1 MSIIV
6 DVNATNVFTEEN
18 LETYKKLI
26 VPEAYPWLF
35 GEDLLPSLKVANDA
49 ALVNISDVNWQGVL
63 GEQTARNGGKN
74 PKLKDIARDILS
86 FGFKLANPA
95 VCLFRRKNGELVP
108 LNGRSRYEILMSN
121 HGFTNII
128 AIIYEAVDGASD
140 DDVQNDCS
148 AFGLLSNS
156 YSDPS
161 GDLQLEDVFHEV
173 SLAIVKGWVV
183 LNKIPGREIEDIDAI
198 RARVDLVCGKGCFTP
213 TKREQLVYRI
223 LNTNNP
229 SYVVKSWT
237 SPGLAKTWMIEN
249 KIIDVGPINGRR
261 GIKYIVL
268 SAETGEK
275 SLIAAAK
282 YAAVNPDYDIRVIIH
297 TGTLTGFDLEE
308 NYLNKVQKFRDFWDA
323 TLSKISYAFF
333 GGANPKNRPVSLYA
347 VLPALSSM
355 HNLNKL
361 VMMKTKD
368 LENNMTGLEQRDD
381 GGKILL
387 DFDDRIPFNFDAAA

>member
-229 SYVVKSWT
+229 SYSVLSWT

-249 KIIDVGPINGRR
+249 NIIDVGPINGRR
-261 GIKYIVL
+261 GIKYVVL

-282 YAAVNPDYDIRVIIH
+282 YAADHPDYNIRVIIH

-323 TLSKISYAFF
+323 TLSKVSYAFF
-333 GGANPKNRPVSLYA
+333 GGANPKKIPVSLYA

-361 VMMKTKD
+361 VMMRTKD

-387 DFDDRIPFNFDAAA
+387 DFDEAA

>member
-86 FGFKLANPA
+86 FGFKLGNPA
-95 VCLFRRKNGELVP
+95 VCLLRRKNGELVP
-108 LNGRSRYEILMSN
+108 LNGRTRYEILMSN

-183 LNKIPGREIEDIDAI
+183 LNKISGREIEDIDAI

-229 SYVVKSWT
+229 SYSVLSWT

-249 KIIDVGPINGRR
+249 NIINVGPINGRR
-261 GIKYIVL
+261 GIKYVVL

-282 YAAVNPDYDIRVIIH
+282 YAADHPDYDIRVIIH

-323 TLSKISYAFF
+323 TLSKVSYAFF
-333 GGANPKNRPVSLYA
+333 GGANPKKIPVSLYA

-361 VMMKTKD
+361 VMMRTKD

-381 GGKILL
+381 GNKILL
-387 DFDDRIPFNFDAAA
+387 DFDEAA

>member
-6 DVNATNVFTEEN
+6 DVNATNAFSKEN

-63 GEQTARNGGKN
+63 GAQTARNGGKN

-86 FGFKLANPA
+86 FGFKLGNPA
-95 VCLFRRKNGELVP
+95 VCLFRNKSGELVP
-108 LNGRSRYEILMSN
+108 LNGRTRYEIIAKN

-140 DDVQNDCS
+140 DDVENDCS

-183 LNKIPGREIEDIDAI
+183 LNKIPGREIEDICAI

-237 SPGLAKTWMIEN
+237 SPGLANAWMIEN

-282 YAAVNPDYDIRVIIH
+282 YAAKYTDNDIRVIIH
-297 TGTLTGFDLEE
+297 TGTLTGFDLEA
-308 NYLNKVQKFRDFWDA
+308 NYLNKVEKFRDFWDA
-323 TLSKISYAFF
+323 TLSKVSYAFF
-333 GGANPKNRPVSLYA
+333 GGVEPKNRPVSLYA

-387 DFDDRIPFNFDAAA
+387 DFAEAA